1 MSNNKNKKKLCILID
16 MGVYNKVFDFAENN
30 QLLNRRLV
38 PGAIVE
44 MGLNLFFKELQQRP
58 LADIASE
65 YLTTGKP
72 GDIEK

>member
-16 MGVYNKVFDFAENN
+16 LDTYNKVFDFAENN

-38 PGAIVE
+38 PGAIVQ
-44 MGLNLFFKELQQRP
+44 MGVNLFFKELQTRP
-58 LADIASE
+58 LEDIAGE

-72 GDIEK
+72 GDIGK